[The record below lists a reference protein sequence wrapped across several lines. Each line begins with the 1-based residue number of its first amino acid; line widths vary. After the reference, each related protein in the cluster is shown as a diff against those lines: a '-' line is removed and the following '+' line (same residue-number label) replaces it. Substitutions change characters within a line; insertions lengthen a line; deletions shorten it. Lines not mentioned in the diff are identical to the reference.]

1 MLRAEEI
8 ADEEV
13 LLQVTT
19 EGMVQGR
26 APHLSTMGPAAA
38 SNSTTNERRG
48 RRTARW
54 AEGKASKVPA
64 AEDDEPVAVE
74 GCEPHGQSHVEVEID
89 TEGYED
95 VAEDQGDCQLR
106 HPERERERG
115 RHMDGKGE
123 GRVVTRDLRNEGR
136 QIPGR
141 EERDDFEG
149 LEGSTNQ
156 GDI

>member
-1 MLRAEEI
+1 MRTMLHAEEI

-64 AEDDEPVAVE
+64 AEDDEP
-74 GCEPHGQSHVEVEID
+74 HGQSHVEVEID

-95 VAEDQGDCQLR
+95 VAEDRDQGDCQVDNCIICWR
-106 HPERERERG
+106 RSQ
-115 RHMDGKGE
+115 K
-123 GRVVTRDLRNEGR
+123 VR
-136 QIPGR
+136 Q
-141 EERDDFEG
+141 D
-149 LEGSTNQ
+149 
-156 GDI
+156 